1 VRPIRKKNPNLE
13 RMHNPNSHSRRL
25 FAGLALAVLA
35 ALPIKSYAWTEFF
48 PDSKIQV
55 QDADGTYHNYS
66 ASTSSIT
73 YGDVRYTN
81 SSGTESFKVVGLAQK
96 RVERRYYDDYTSSQ
110 NRRWQANV
118 LFNSPTSGVTI
129 HQIFNGDAGGPHVL
143 VTAQSTSS
151 GSVKVYNLTS
161 SSTTVATGVYGVTF
175 KLESKNWNT
184 GSIQI
189 LINGSLVLTGSR
201 RSGDYYTKYGMYNP
215 NAAQTIKFSSVHIYQ

>member
-1 VRPIRKKNPNLE
+1 MYNPNHTLA
-13 RMHNPNSHSRRL
+13 RRPHTL
-25 FAGLALAVLA
+25 LASLVIAALA
-35 ALPIKSYAWTEFF
+35 ALPLTSNAWTEFF
-48 PDSKIQV
+48 PTSKIQV
-55 QDADGTYHNYS
+55 EDSDGTYHNYDGTT
-66 ASTSSIT
+66 TSINF
-73 YGDVRYTN
+73 GDVRYSN
-81 SSGTESFKVVGLAQK
+81 SGGTESFQVVGLSQK
-96 RVERRYYDDYTSSQ
+96 RVERRYNDDYSSTV
-110 NRRWQANV
+110 NRRWLANV

-129 HQIFNGDAGGPHVL
+129 HQLFNGTTGPHVL
-143 VTAQSTSS
+143 VTGQSASS

-201 RSGDYYTKYGMYNP
+201 RSGSYYTKYGMYNP